1 MFLSKFRSRDRS
13 HPIFIEDEHRYQK
26 PKRWRL
32 RYPLFIVLAVMLVGW
47 AYQQVNAAEGDTM
60 RVMKAEA
67 AVNLDEV
74 SAGEL
79 LFKTAEGNHYTPAML
94 HNSKVHLKVSGM
106 VAYVTVEQHFKN
118 QTPHWVEGTYVFP
131 LPDKAAVNAMQM
143 QIGDRVIKGQI
154 KEKREAEK
162 VYQQAKRSG
171 KKASLLR
178 QERPNLFTSKVAN
191 IAPGETISV
200 QLTYIETVAYDH
212 GRFSLRFPMTITPRY
227 TPGKATKQEPEKQ
240 EPEKGAPLVTSSL
253 GWATATDQVPDAHRI
268 TPRLNPNSS
277 SSEDLI
283 NPITVTAELD
293 MGIDLQ
299 RIDSA
304 YHAIDLSRQDSS
316 YHLQLRKGRVS
327 MNQDFVLSWRPVVG
341 QEPKAA
347 IFSEQVQQEDFAL
360 IMMMPPSGK
369 PTVLPKE
376 VIYIVDTSGSMDGVS
391 IKQAKQSLQFAL
403 DQLKPN
409 DRFNIIEFNSVTKA
423 LFQQAVPASNSYLN
437 QARQAVSQLQ
447 SGGGT
452 EMLPALNR
460 ALADKAPEG
469 VIRQVIFI
477 TDGAV
482 GNEAALFKA
491 LHNKLGT
498 SRLFTVGIGSA
509 PNSHFMRKAAQ
520 FGRGSFTHIGKLSEV
535 QPKMTELF
543 TKLSSPVVTNISIQW
558 PNNQTVETYPARIPD
573 LYLGEPLVLTAK
585 IKDLKGG
592 VTISGQT
599 GSDFWQQT
607 LHLSGVAGHS
617 GVSTL
622 WAREKIGSLLDA
634 KMRGSSADQIRSE
647 VVNVALT
654 HQLVSPYTSFV
665 AVEEQM
671 TRPANQ
677 PVQAQAVLNAR
688 PKGQGPQSYAYP
700 QTATGARESLLW
712 GALLLSMA
720 AVLIR
725 SMRKEDEYE
734 LVS

>member
-1 MFLSKFRSRDRS
+1 MFRAKHRN
-13 HPIFIEDEHRYQK
+13 HPIFIEDDYSQLK
-26 PKRWRL
+26 PKRRRL
-32 RYPLFIVLAVMLVGW
+32 RYPLFVVLVLLLAGW
-47 AYQQVNAAEGDTM
+47 AYHQVSAVEHG
-60 RVMKAEA
+60 EA
-67 AVNLDEV
+67 SIEREVKLEEV

-79 LFKTAEGNHYTPAML
+79 LFKSGKSHRYSPALL
-94 HNSKVHLKVSGM
+94 HNSKVHIKVSGM
-106 VAYVTVEQHFKN
+106 VAYVTVEQNFKN
-118 QTPHWVEGTYVFP
+118 PSQEWVEGTYVFP
-131 LPDKAAVNAMQM
+131 LPDKAAVNAMRM
-143 QIGDRVIKGQI
+143 QIGDRVIVGKI
-154 KEKREAEK
+154 EEKAVAEK
-162 VYQQAKRSG
+162 IYQQAKKSG
-171 KKASLLR
+171 KKTSLLR

-191 IAPGETISV
+191 IAPDETIIV

-212 GRFSLRFPMTITPRY
+212 GQFSLRFPMTITPRY
-227 TPGKATKQEPEKQ
+227 IPGKQLQEKQ
-240 EPEKGAPLVTSSL
+240 EADKPLVANKL
-253 GWATATDQVPDAHRI
+253 GWAAATDQVPDAHRI
-268 TPRLNPNSS
+268 TPRLNPNRS

-304 YHAIDLSRQDSS
+304 YHAIDLSRQESS

-327 MNQDFVLSWRPVVG
+327 MNQDFVLSWRPVAG

-376 VIYIVDTSGSMDGVS
+376 VIYIIDTSGSMDGVS

-423 LFQQAVPASNSYLN
+423 LFQQAVPANNSYLN
-437 QARQAVSQLQ
+437 QARQAVSQLK

-469 VIRQVIFI
+469 VIRQVVFI

-491 LHNKLGT
+491 LHNKLGS

-509 PNSHFMRKAAQ
+509 PNSYFMRKAAQ

-543 TKLSSPVVTNISIQW
+543 AKLSSPVVTNISIQW
-558 PNNQTVETYPARIPD
+558 PNNQTVETYPTRIPD

-585 IKDLKGG
+585 IKNIKGA
-592 VTISGQT
+592 VMISGQT
-599 GSDFWQQT
+599 GSDAWQQT
-607 LHLSGVAGHS
+607 LHLSGAAGHN

-622 WAREKIGSLLDA
+622 WAREKIGSLMDA
-634 KMRGSSADQIRSE
+634 KIRGGSVDQIRGE

-665 AVEEQM
+665 AVEEQVA
-671 TRPANQ
+671 RPADQ
-677 PVQAQAVLNAR
+677 PIQLKAVLNAR

-712 GALLLSMA
+712 GVLLLCMA
-720 AVLIR
+720 AALIR